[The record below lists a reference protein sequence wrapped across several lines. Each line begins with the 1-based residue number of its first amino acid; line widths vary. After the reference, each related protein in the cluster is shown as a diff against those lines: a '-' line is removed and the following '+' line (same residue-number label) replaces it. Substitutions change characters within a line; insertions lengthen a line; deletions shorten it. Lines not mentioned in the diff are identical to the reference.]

1 MATLDTHTANSCS
14 EYIGVRLLEAP
25 YHLDRVYEY
34 KVPDACRESIKV
46 GSFVILPYGNG
57 NRRVVA
63 VVVYFTDTPAYDED
77 KIKRID
83 APAADSFALSKE
95 QLGLSEFISRRCLC
109 TFGDAA
115 KLMLPPGALGRLRES
130 YRITPKGETRGAE
143 GTPPEHADMLVFLQ
157 SRRTVSGDA
166 LRLKYPAN
174 CVQTLAFLQE
184 KGLVE
189 KIYEVADRKDAYRT
203 VCRIAV
209 SKEEAEAILS
219 DIRAKGRAPKQRDVL
234 SVLIAEGETDVQTLS
249 EKVPSAKSALDALI
263 KKGVVEQERIKA
275 ERKTPFSDQVSS
287 QKPRELKLNEKQT
300 EAYNTLE
307 ALYASGKPAASL
319 LFGVTGSGKTSVML
333 AMIDRVIADG
343 KSVIVLLPEIALTPQ
358 TYAVFA
364 SRYEGRIALIHSG
377 LTPTERYDAYESIKA
392 GEVSV
397 VIGTRS
403 AVFAPLKNLGMIII
417 DEEHEHTYKSDM
429 TPRYHTRDVAKFR
442 CAHNNALLIMASA
455 TPDVE
460 TYYYAKEGR
469 YHLVELPERYGGA
482 TLPEVQ
488 IVDMKGESR
497 SGNINP
503 VSRELLLHMQERLDK
518 KEQSVIFINRRG
530 FNNYV
535 VCAECGESIRCP
547 NCDVS
552 LTYHTKKNDYGSGE
566 LRCHW
571 CGFRTGES
579 VKCDSCGSERFLR
592 FGYGTQRVEKEIFD
606 VFPNASVIRMDM
618 DTIENKNTYYEKLNA
633 FRRGEADVLLGTSM
647 ITKGHDFPNV
657 TLVGVLMA
665 DAAMTLDDYRA
676 GERTYATITQ
686 VVGRAGRAEK
696 KGLAV
701 IQAMNPQS
709 EIIKLACSQD
719 YKKFYESEIE
729 YRKAANFPPFC
740 DIALLDFVSEKE
752 AMLLD
757 YATRMREK
765 ISSLTKEK
773 YKDMPLIV
781 YGPYEAPVY
790 RVEGRYRIRIIVKCR
805 LNNESRAFF
814 DELMRDHSSSA
825 LAGKPTMTLNFSPTS
840 I

>member
-1 MATLDTHTANSCS
+1 MATNNVQTANDRS
-14 EYIGVRLLEAP
+14 EYVGVRLLEAP

-34 KVPDACRESIKV
+34 RVPDSCRESVRV

-63 VVVYFTDTPAYDED
+63 VVVYFTDTPAYDES

-83 APAADSFALSKE
+83 APASDSISLSEE
-95 QLGLSEFISRRCLC
+95 QLALASFISRRCLC

-130 YRITPKGETRGAE
+130 YRITGKGETRKTE
-143 GTPPEHADMLVFLQ
+143 GVDTEHTDILTYLQ
-157 SRRTVSGDA
+157 TKRVASGDE

-174 CVQTLAFLQE
+174 CMQSLAFLQE
-184 KGLVE
+184 KSLVE
-189 KIYEVADRKDAYRT
+189 KIYEIAERKDAYRT
-203 VCRIAV
+203 VCRVAV
-209 SKEEAEAILS
+209 SKEEAEAVLVQMS
-219 DIRAKGRAPKQRDVL
+219 AKGRAPKQRDVL
-234 SVLIAEGETDVQTLS
+234 AVLVAEGEMDVQTLA
-249 EKVPSAKSALDALI
+249 EKVPSAKSVLDALV
-263 KKGVVEQERIKA
+263 KKGIVGQEKVKA
-275 ERKTPFSDQVSS
+275 ERRTAFSEQMTL
-287 QKPRELKLNEKQT
+287 QRPKELKLNEKQT

-307 ALYASGKPAASL
+307 ALYSSGEPAASL

-377 LTPTERYDAYESIKA
+377 LTPTERYDAYTSIRA

-403 AVFAPLKNLGMIII
+403 AVFAPLENLGMIII

-429 TPRYHTRDVAKFR
+429 NPRYHTRDVAKFR
-442 CAHNNALLIMASA
+442 CAHNKALLVMASA

-460 TYYYAKEGR
+460 TYYYAKQGR

-482 TLPEVQ
+482 TLPDVK
-488 IVDMKGESR
+488 IVDMKSESR

-503 VSRELLLHMQERLDK
+503 VSRELLIHMQERLDR

-535 VCAECGESIRCP
+535 VCAECGDSIRCP

-571 CGFRTGES
+571 CGFRTGEGI
-579 VKCDSCGSERFLR
+579 KCDSCGSERFLR

-633 FRRGEADVLLGTSM
+633 FRKGEADILLGTSM

-709 EIIKLACSQD
+709 EIIKLACRQD

-752 AMLLD
+752 SMLLD
-757 YATRMREK
+757 YSARMREK
-765 ISSLTKEK
+765 IRSLAEEK
-773 YKDMPLIV
+773 YKDIPLIV

-805 LNNESRAFF
+805 LNNDSRAFF
-814 DELMRDHSSSA
+814 DELMTEHSRSA